1 MANIVCYIFTVMW
14 RGFIP
19 SSVVAVLNADRLLV
33 FIFSAKISKTLIVM
47 LHKLWLSRHSLIHNK
62 QPCEVAIEELN
73 DAREDIEEIVE
84 SVDCLQLIRVR
95 KMQLP
100 LDIKSMMAPRIKGWL
115 FTYYSLTEEIE
126 SGDHMN
132 DRTLMHQ
139 N

>member
-33 FIFSAKISKTLIVM
+33 FIFAAKISKTLIVM

-115 FTYYSLTEEIE
+115 FTYCSLTEEIE

>member
-1 MANIVCYIFTVMW
+1 M
-14 RGFIP
+14 
-19 SSVVAVLNADRLLV
+19 
-33 FIFSAKISKTLIVM
+33 
-47 LHKLWLSRHSLIHNK
+47 
-62 QPCEVAIEELN
+62 AIEELN

-139 N
+139 NWIARQSTPSEVDERERLFMKNGAVERGT